1 MNKDKTM
8 RGNYKTDKSHLVDK
22 IYKLHQLFPTNPD
35 SQQTFEQKQSARK
48 IVEIEIISDRQKKA
62 A

>member
-1 MNKDKTM
+1 M

>member
-1 MNKDKTM
+1 M

-22 IYKLHQLFPTNPD
+22 IYKLHQLVPTNSD